1 MADALSTPLG
11 ASALVDAAQWVQG
24 ALLGTLATA
33 VAVIAVAFIGFGM
46 LRGRIDVRRALVVIL
61 GCFVVFGAP
70 FIAAGLLRMGDSD
83 PALIAAAPPPAAP
96 PLPPPTPSPQPY
108 DPYAGASVP
117 PR

>member
-1 MADALSTPLG
+1 VADALSTPLAG
-11 ASALVDAAQWVQG
+11 TALVDAAQWVQG

-70 FIAAGLLRMGDSD
+70 LIAAGLLQMSDSHST
-83 PALIAAAPPPAAP
+83 ALASTPLPPAP